1 MSFRVLV
8 TPRSFRRETG
18 EHKRIMEEA
27 GCVVVES
34 STGRPLR
41 SSEMVN
47 LIGDVDG
54 AIIGLDQ
61 VNAEVIAAAPKLRVI
76 SKYGTGLDNI
86 DLDAATQAG
95 IVVTYTPGANH
106 VSVSE
111 LTMGL
116 MLALARHIPQHSSSV
131 KAGSWER
138 GRGVELAGKK
148 LGIVGLG
155 RIGMAVA
162 RRARAFDMHVLYYDV
177 CRRKNAEAE
186 GWLDYAD
193 LDALLAE
200 SDFVSLH
207 CPFTPEWGT
216 MIGKAQLRAM
226 KPTAYLV
233 NTARG
238 GLVDEAALAKALQD
252 RWIAGAASDAFVN
265 EPPTDSPLLALDNF
279 VASPHVGAVTC
290 ESVRRMAV
298 MAARN
303 TVLVLQDQRPSAV
316 ANPAVFERSI

>member
-1 MSFRVLV
+1 MRFKVLV
-8 TPRSFRRETG
+8 TPRSFLTQPG
-18 EHKRIMEEA
+18 EHQRVLHEA
-27 GCVVVES
+27 GCQVVEPS
-34 STGRPLR
+34 RNRPLR
-41 SSEMVN
+41 AVEMVN
-47 LIGDVDG
+47 LVGDVDG

-61 VNAEVIAAAPKLRVI
+61 VNAEVIAAAPKLHVI

-86 DLDAATQAG
+86 DLDAATRAG
-95 IVVTYTPGANH
+95 VVVTCTPGANH
-106 VSVSE
+106 VSVAE
-111 LTMGL
+111 LAMGL

-131 KAGSWER
+131 KAGSWKR
-138 GRGVELAGKK
+138 MRGVELAEKK

-177 CRRKNAEAE
+177 CRRQDAEAE
-186 GWLDYAD
+186 GWLAYAD

-207 CPFTPEWGT
+207 CPFTPEQGT
-216 MIGKAQLRAM
+216 MIGEAQLREM

-233 NTARG
+233 NAARG
-238 GLVDEAALAKALQD
+238 GLVDEAALAQALHD
-252 RWIAGAASDAFVN
+252 GWIAGAASDAFVD
-265 EPPTDSPLLALDNF
+265 EPPTGSPLLALDNF
-279 VASPHVGAVTC
+279 VASPHAGAATC

-303 TVLVLQDQRPSAV
+303 TVLVLQGQRPLAV
-316 ANPAVFERSI
+316 ANPAVYERSE